1 MAIFNPQTPPVNPP
15 DWTNISRPI
24 SNVSADKSK
33 AIAISG
39 AAEVLDS
46 VVKVADTTVKKS
58 IQEDV
63 YESTDRIR
71 DAYTDSL
78 KQVRNAQ
85 IASTDQESLL
95 PPNAS
100 PTSYEP
106 PAGLQAGVDR
116 VKQVGIALA
125 QNSGKI
131 NDTLYTGALASEAK
145 RLRAQYPGY
154 RDYIDD
160 QIRSVT
166 GVDPANAFM
175 RNLMED
181 INRNNESN
189 KTEINATRSM
199 LRDAVKEGFKDQNG
213 VSAAQMYQAFNAG
226 IVNIDQVN
234 KWYNSA
240 RGLEYEVKQKADARK
255 ERQASDQDQAQFA
268 VRDAAELAT
277 KVINQGWNTFTIG
290 NGTDTFAGM
299 AKFIQDNAGNQNV
312 KDERARAIGQQM
324 IALRNGMWKSAWD
337 AATKAGLLSKGGE
350 NADSIRKALDARFAT
365 LDLSIKSVT
374 DGDWGA
380 AFSHMNFN
388 KAITEDSKNLLYN
401 APDETVRRYNRMV
414 GAVNS
419 ISPQAASQFFGTAVL
434 GGVPK
439 TEKEYLK
446 NVKLELLTQ
455 PDEPMGSLISAKD
468 QITKMKR
475 ASATSPKTYS
485 DFINTVDLITDKQWN
500 VENRIN
506 VARGFFDPNKNQGLL
521 SDENFK
527 KDYVDQNGRQV
538 PGKYS
543 VFSRLSSPSVA
554 TSMKELGQSR
564 PDVLKDYETMMSRE
578 FGEQLFSREIKDLAQ
593 ENVNVTSNR
602 GYKVGYISEQGRVP
616 RFAITDNSG
625 RELTST
631 EALTL
636 RAPVASI
643 NRLNTGIAGLYNV
656 YGAAGSKDPSVDV
669 LNTMYKYGYRD
680 MPQNTPDLR
689 QGWSGETSDVPRM
702 IWNSLVASQQYRL
715 RKAGEAM
722 KKARE

>member
-1 MAIFNPQTPPVNPP
+1 LVVFNPQTPEINPP
-15 DWTNISRPI
+15 NWTNVSRPI
-24 SNVSADKSK
+24 SDVSADKSK

-46 VVKVADTTVKKS
+46 VVKAADTTVKKS
-58 IQEDV
+58 IQDDV
-63 YESTDRIR
+63 YEATDRIR

-78 KQVRNAQ
+78 KQIRNAQ
-85 IASTDQESLL
+85 IAAGDQESLL
-95 PPNAS
+95 PPNATLVS
-100 PTSYEP
+100 NP
-106 PAGLQAGVDR
+106 PPSGLQAGIDR
-116 VKQVGIALA
+116 VKQVGVALA

-131 NDTLYTGALASEAK
+131 NDTLYSGALASEAK
-145 RLRAQYPGY
+145 RLRSQYPGY
-154 RDYIDD
+154 RDYIDE

-166 GVDPANAFM
+166 GIDPANSFM

-181 INRNNESN
+181 INRNNENN

-226 IVNIDQVN
+226 IIGIDQVN

-240 RGLEYEVKQKADARK
+240 RGLEFEIKQKADARK
-255 ERQASDQDQAQFA
+255 ERQATDQDQAQYA
-268 VRDAAELAT
+268 VRDAGEIAT

-312 KDERARAIGQQM
+312 KDERSRAIGQQM

-337 AATKAGLLSKGGE
+337 SATKAGLLSKGGE
-350 NADSIRKALDARFAT
+350 NAETIRKALDARFAT
-365 LDLSIKSVT
+365 MDLAIKSVT

-388 KAITEDSKNLLYN
+388 KAITEDSKNLLFN

-439 TEKEYLK
+439 AEKDYLQ

-455 PDEPMGSLISAKD
+455 PDEPMGSLIGVKE
-468 QITKMKR
+468 QIGKMKR
-475 ASATSPKTYS
+475 AGATSPKTYS
-485 DFINTVDLITDKQWN
+485 DFIDTVNLITDKQWN
-500 VENRIN
+500 VENRVN
-506 VARGFFDPNKNQGLL
+506 VARGFFDPVKNQGLL

-527 KDYVDQNGRQV
+527 KDYVDQNGRQI

-543 VFSRLSSPSVA
+543 VFTKLSSPSVSA
-554 TSMKELGQSR
+554 SMKELGQSR
-564 PDVLKDYETMMSRE
+564 PDVLKDYEVMMSRE

-593 ENVNVTSNR
+593 DNANISLNR
-602 GYKVGYISEQGRVP
+602 GYKVGYVSEQGSLP
-616 RFAITDNSG
+616 RFVITDNSG
-625 RELTST
+625 RELSST
-631 EALTL
+631 EALSL

-643 NRLNTGIAGLYNV
+643 NRLNTGISGLYNV
-656 YGAAGSKDPSVDV
+656 YNAAGSKDPSVEV
-669 LNTMYKYGYRD
+669 LNTMYKYGYKEAGE
-680 MPQNTPDLR
+680 PQGLN
-689 QGWSGETSDVPRM
+689 QGWSGEASDVPRM
-702 IWNSLVASQQYRL
+702 IWNSLVASQQDRL
-715 RKAGEAM
+715 RKVGEKM
-722 KKARE
+722 RKDK